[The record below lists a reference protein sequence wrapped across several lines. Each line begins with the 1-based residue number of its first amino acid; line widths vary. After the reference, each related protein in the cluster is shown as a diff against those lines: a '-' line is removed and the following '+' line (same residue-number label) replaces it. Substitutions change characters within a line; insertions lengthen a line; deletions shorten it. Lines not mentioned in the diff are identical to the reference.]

1 MWTGVC
7 KGETDLEKLKRQT
20 REFEFS
26 GLNTDRM
33 DLNQAAK
40 WAAQL
45 DQDGKWSYLNY
56 TDQTRDYWK
65 TEMHLKQTRAMATL
79 YAEEK
84 ERGQS
89 DAPLA
94 AAVLSAAHYWII
106 HDFRNPNWWQN
117 QIQVPRDMVTIL
129 LMMEEEMSPQ
139 DKAAALKI
147 TERATIS
154 MTGQNK
160 VWMAGIV
167 FRRALLEGDM
177 DLARKARETILDGLK
192 VTNREGLQADE
203 SFQQHGPQQQ
213 MGNYGLAFATEM
225 VDWADIW
232 RDTALAMPDDK
243 MALLRD
249 FLLRGEAPVT
259 DYGAMDISACGRQLF
274 PDSPLKKGSTVIELL
289 NAMAQLDAAHAQD
302 YQMAAKQD
310 SQPPGGTMNWN
321 FFRSDYMVHRRWGY
335 YVSVKLCSNR
345 VIGGEKVNGENLS
358 GRYLADGALFLYQT
372 GKEYSDIFPVWDWR
386 RIPGVTCMTTGTT
399 LAPAGKMATDF
410 AGGVSDGTY
419 GAEGL
424 DYRRDEVSGKK
435 GWFFLDD
442 EVACLGA
449 GITGTNAITTVDQR
463 LAEGPILTSAG
474 SLARG
479 LALRKGVDWILHGG
493 EGYLFPQPQD
503 VWAGMQPQT
512 GSWKNVYTAGSDTK
526 ITRDVFSIWIDQTA
540 SPTYAY
546 IVMPGASAEKL
557 QAYVKNPRV
566 EILSNTPEVQAV
578 READVTE
585 AVFYNA
591 GRLQAGN
598 LSMEVDGPCA
608 IILRGDTG
616 YVADPTQKEKAVT
629 VTINGKAT
637 PVALPVGD
645 MAGSTVK
652 LAE

>member
-1 MWTGVC
+1 
-7 KGETDLEKLKRQT
+7 
-20 REFEFS
+20 
-26 GLNTDRM
+26 
-33 DLNQAAK
+33 
-40 WAAQL
+40 
-45 DQDGKWSYLNY
+45 
-56 TDQTRDYWK
+56 
-65 TEMHLKQTRAMATL
+65 
-79 YAEEK
+79 
-84 ERGQS
+84 
-89 DAPLA
+89 
-94 AAVLSAAHYWII
+94 
-106 HDFRNPNWWQN
+106 
-117 QIQVPRDMVTIL
+117 
-129 LMMEEEMSPQ
+129 
-139 DKAAALKI
+139 
-147 TERATIS
+147 
-154 MTGQNK
+154 
-160 VWMAGIV
+160 
-167 FRRALLEGDM
+167 
-177 DLARKARETILDGLK
+177 
-192 VTNREGLQADE
+192 
-203 SFQQHGPQQQ
+203 
-213 MGNYGLAFATEM
+213 
-225 VDWADIW
+225 
-232 RDTALAMPDDK
+232 
-243 MALLRD
+243 
-249 FLLRGEAPVT
+249 
-259 DYGAMDISACGRQLF
+259 
-274 PDSPLKKGSTVIELL
+274 
-289 NAMAQLDAAHAQD
+289 
-302 YQMAAKQD
+302 
-310 SQPPGGTMNWN
+310 
-321 FFRSDYMVHRRWGY
+321 
-335 YVSVKLCSNR
+335 
-345 VIGGEKVNGENLS
+345 
-358 GRYLADGALFLYQT
+358 
-372 GKEYSDIFPVWDWR
+372 
-386 RIPGVTCMTTGTT
+386 MTTGTT